1 MKQSKRPIWKKSIL
15 ENLTF
20 YDVVEW
26 LEEVGEDG
34 DMYGYERGDSGYYN
48 DYKELFDELSAGAYA
63 LEEAANTANDTW
75 RFGIDYGEESTVWD
89 DVMVAMLGPLYTTL
103 GYDVTELDYFHIVNS
118 WDDDT
123 AQEEAKKRLSRLTK
137 EQLINTVGKVFQIMA
152 LFWDLKAAHDCLT
165 AVVDELNYK
174 GAILEEKNNAIDK
187 LYEEY
192 TGKDAEEFEARFE
205 EITKTLPERMWVE

>member
-1 MKQSKRPIWKKSIL
+1 MNQSKRPIWKKSIL

-20 YDVVEW
+20 YDIIGW
-26 LEEVGEDG
+26 LDEVGEDG

-48 DYKELFDELSAGAYA
+48 DYKELFDELSAGAYT
-63 LEEAANTANDTW
+63 LEEALGDVNDELHL
-75 RFGIDYGEESTVWD
+75 GIDYGDESTVWD

-103 GYDVTELDYFHIVNS
+103 GYDVSEYDYFHMVNS
-118 WDDDT
+118 WDDNA
-123 AQEEAKKRLSRLTK
+123 AQKEAKKRLMRLTK

-165 AVVDELNYK
+165 AVVDELDYK
-174 GAILEEKNNAIDK
+174 GAILEEKSDAIDK

-205 EITKTLPERMWVE
+205 ELTKKLPQRMWVE